1 MNKAYFQNGK
11 HHDGQVVGVQGTQ
24 RMELRE
30 VGNLILVT
38 VLDAVKGNVVLSK
51 EYIQDDLADASPTI
65 TLLGG
70 FTTSDVAQL
79 ATEAELNAANMQG
92 KWNLVGPVADTITT
106 SITDVPS
113 NSYIGYVN
121 NGDIAA
127 LSSLNMLATATAAAM
142 AHDRNRSVLNIPGGI
157 ANLGQN
163 FMTWIGL

>member
-11 HHDGQVVGVQGTQ
+11 HYDGQVVGVQGTQ

-30 VGNLILVT
+30 VGTLVLVT

-65 TLLGG
+65 TLLNG
-70 FTTSDVAQL
+70 FTPTDVAQL

-92 KWNLVGPVADTITT
+92 KWNLVGPVADTLTT
-106 SITDVPS
+106 TITDLPT

-121 NGDIAA
+121 NSDIAA

-142 AHDRNRSVLNIPGGI
+142 AHEQNRSRIAIPGGI
-157 ANLGQN
+157 ANLGHSFLN
-163 FMTWIGL
+163 WIGL